1 MKTMKKALAVMLAM
15 IMALGVFSLSAL
27 AEDDESTASGEAI
40 TFVDV
45 TIELPEPEVY
55 PTNYHALGSEAYE
68 LVDLTWTDAETD
80 EIVFSSFAESLIE
93 TKPFVDGKVYTVT
106 LTLYA
111 AQGYVFD
118 LENTVVSV
126 NGYVAEI
133 EEINIMGKRLVATCD
148 FECKEDIID
157 IGGDGTSNAV
167 FDQILGFLKT
177 LLLTFV
183 RFVGSIFGIG

>member
-1 MKTMKKALAVMLAM
+1 MKTMKKALAVLLAM

-27 AEDDESTASGEAI
+27 AEDDENTASGQAI
-40 TFVDV
+40 SFVDV
-45 TIELPEPEVY
+45 TIELPEPEIY
-55 PTNYHALGSEAYE
+55 PTNYHALGSETYE
-68 LVDLTWTDAETD
+68 LVDLTWKDTEAN
-80 EIVFSSFAESLIE
+80 EIIFSSLADSLIE

-111 AQGYVFD
+111 SQGYVFD
-118 LENTVVSV
+118 LENTVVAV

-148 FECKEDIID
+148 FECKEDILD
-157 IGGDGTSNAV
+157 IGDGTTNAT
-167 FDQILGFLKT
+167 FDQILSFLKT

-183 RFVGSIFGIG
+183 RFVGSLLGIG